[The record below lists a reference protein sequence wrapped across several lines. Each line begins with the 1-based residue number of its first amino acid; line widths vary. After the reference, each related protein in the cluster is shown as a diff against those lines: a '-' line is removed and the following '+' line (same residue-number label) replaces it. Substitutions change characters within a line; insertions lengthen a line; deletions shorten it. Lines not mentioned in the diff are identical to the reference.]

1 MSSAGWY
8 GQPKCR
14 LCLPW
19 KNFCGCP
26 CLCNMYLQS
35 NICFVL
41 RSIIIFVLFEYPL
54 FQPLSVSV
62 SLNVRFTKIGVCS
75 KTYNHTYV
83 ARTNEDLSPYICN
96 FCEFAGT
103 NYCMPTRWLTGP
115 LQKIS
120 PPGSNF
126 WLRHWLWAALFD
138 SPRGGTFSCRGPAC
152 PRSFQLSCI
161 YCDSWCIPSY
171 HGFGSAITAYSYTDR
186 QPMARK
192 YDIFLD

>member
-1 MSSAGWY
+1 
-8 GQPKCR
+8 
-14 LCLPW
+14 
-19 KNFCGCP
+19 
-26 CLCNMYLQS
+26 MYLQS

-103 NYCMPTRWLTGP
+103 NYCMPTRWLTAP
-115 LQKIS
+115 LQQS
-120 PPGSNF
+120 LPPLAQTSSYATDCGG
-126 WLRHWLWAALFD
+126 RHLSTCPGAALPHVGALVTWFE
-138 SPRGGTFSCRGPAC
+138 
-152 PRSFQLSCI
+152 
-161 YCDSWCIPSY
+161 
-171 HGFGSAITAYSYTDR
+171 
-186 QPMARK
+186 
-192 YDIFLD
+192 